1 MTVLIAIAAN
11 PNDVNQVPYIL
22 MGSESLEINVDSDLT
37 EISRNENADKIFKIN
52 DKLVSISGR
61 LDPGFR
67 SNFLEFLNEND
78 GELSELH
85 KLAFQYVYN
94 HMENVEI
101 NDEAKCAI
109 FIGCCN
115 NSAPELADIRVK
127 RSDLSNTVCEY
138 HALED
143 GQIIANMAGSISVP
157 EDDDL
162 SDAFMRRVTEGC
174 TSASLSCVRRAAEE
188 YLKSAA
194 SRYPATCNQIIK
206 FQRLR

>member
-1 MTVLIAIAAN
+1 MTVLITIAAK

-22 MGSESLEINVDSDLT
+22 MGSDSLEINVESDLT
-37 EISRNENADKIFKIN
+37 EISRNENADKIYKVN

-61 LDPGFR
+61 MDPSFR
-67 SNFLEFLNEND
+67 SNFIDFLNEKD
-78 GELSELH
+78 CELSELH
-85 KLAFQYVYN
+85 KLAFQYVYD

-101 NDEAKCAI
+101 NDEAKYAI

-127 RSDLSNTVCEY
+127 KNDLSNTVCEY
-138 HALED
+138 LLLEND
-143 GQIIANMAGSISVP
+143 QIIANFAGSISVP

-162 SDAFMRRVTEGC
+162 SDTFMRRATEGC
-174 TSASLSCVRRAAEE
+174 TSASLSCVRKAAEE

-194 SRYPATCNQIIK
+194 SRYPDTCNQIIK
-206 FQRLR
+206 FERLR